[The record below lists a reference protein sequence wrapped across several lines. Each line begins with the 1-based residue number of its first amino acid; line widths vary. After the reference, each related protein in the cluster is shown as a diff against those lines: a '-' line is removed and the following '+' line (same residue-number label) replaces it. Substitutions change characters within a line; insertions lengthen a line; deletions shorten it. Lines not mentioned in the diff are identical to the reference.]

1 MPDAMNGNVKNA
13 PNDTYDAPSA
23 VMRSVSTLVNSS
35 TMDLYWN
42 LDGSMSVDFN
52 DKYFVV
58 LYFAE
63 VETLQ
68 QNEFRKFDV
77 LLDNTTLANGFR
89 PEQMTTTVLTG
100 TVQGSGSHS
109 ISLVPALNSKP
120 PLISGMEIFLVRPL
134 NESATDPGDGI
145 SLSTRTDI
153 FFSPGYPHH
162 N

>member
-1 MPDAMNGNVKNA
+1 VPDAIDGNVKNP

-35 TMDLYWN
+35 TMDLYWD
-42 LDGSMSVDFN
+42 LDGSMSVDLY
-52 DKYFVV
+52 DKCFVV

-68 QNEFRKFDV
+68 QNEFRQFDV
-77 LLDNTTLANGFR
+77 LLDNTTLASGFR

-100 TVQGSGSHS
+100 TVQGSGSHG

-134 NESATDPGDGI
+134 NETATDSGDGKN
-145 SLSTRTDI
+145 SLYTWSK
-153 FFSPGYPHH
+153 YL
-162 N
+162 

>member
-1 MPDAMNGNVKNA
+1 MPDAINGNVKNA

-68 QNEFRKFDV
+68 QNEFRQFDV

-89 PEQMTTTVLTG
+89 PEQMTTAVLTG

-134 NESATDPGDGI
+134 NESATDSGDGI

-153 FFSPGYPHH
+153 FFSLGYPHH